1 MWFQWTIFVVVNL
14 AFIVTLVAV
23 VRRQLRWEDTE
34 GKRASEEVLRTV
46 RINYRIV
53 VAVVLGA
60 YLLFLGVAIF
70 YYFVLRDM
78 GLI

>member
-1 MWFQWTIFVVVNL
+1 MWFPWAIFVVVNL
-14 AFIVTLVAV
+14 IFIVALVAV

-34 GKRASEEVLRTV
+34 GKRASEEIRRTV

-60 YLLFLGVAIF
+60 YLFFLGTAIF

-78 GLI
+78 NLI